1 MGCGGRD
8 YKEEEWLIMTED
20 ELRVGHEEPVFII
33 SVAARMLGV
42 QTQTLRYYERLG
54 LIEPARTGGNQ
65 RVFSRADIERVRR
78 IRGFMDDLGVNL
90 AGVEVI
96 LRLVDRLNES
106 EGEVKRLSEE
116 NARLRGLLERQ
127 AR

>member
-1 MGCGGRD
+1 MQQN
-8 YKEEEWLIMTED
+8 
-20 ELRVGHEEPVFII
+20 ELTLGHDEPVFII

-96 LRLVDRLNES
+96 LRLLD
-106 EGEVKRLSEE
+106 RLSESEADVERLTRE
-116 NARLRGLLERQ
+116 NTHLRSILQQR
-127 AR
+127 RTR

>member
-1 MGCGGRD
+1 MM
-8 YKEEEWLIMTED
+8 EH
-20 ELRVGHEEPVFII
+20 ELRIGHDEPLFII

-96 LRLVDRLNES
+96 LRLLDRLNES
-106 EGEVKRLSEE
+106 ESEIQRLSEE
-116 NARLRGLLERQ
+116 NARLCQLLRGD